1 MYHGFTPPFTIAS
14 RAIFFFKMCI
24 FLWSFRWWYSFFSQV
39 IENRLKTMLFWRTLF
54 FKKSKIFKKPRFWPF
69 LRDFFEKIFLPS
81 ERSEKNTHFKKK
93 DRPSSYSKKSF
104 SEPIFRGGQAKNG
117 FLHKKMYSSDAPS
130 GNKWF
135 FFRVKSMVCIFIWAF
150 RVSFVEVDSITK
162 LDPTWFKKTA
172 L

>member
-1 MYHGFTPPFTIAS
+1 
-14 RAIFFFKMCI
+14 MCI
-24 FLWSFRWWYSFFSQV
+24 FLRSFRWWYSFFSQV

-104 SEPIFRGGQAKNG
+104 SEPIFRGAQAKNG
-117 FLHKKMYSSDAPS
+117 FLHKKCIEVGGPPDI
-130 GNKWF
+130 NEF
-135 FFRVKSMVCIFIWAF
+135 FSCKKYVIYRHLIFPDVGVIEMAWPEPVFTHIALNVPMDNI
-150 RVSFVEVDSITK
+150 R
-162 LDPTWFKKTA
+162 WFKIIQC

>member
-39 IENRLKTMLFWRTLF
+39 IENRLKTMLFWRTLV

-104 SEPIFRGGQAKNG
+104 SEPIFRGAQANFR
-117 FLHKKMYSSDAPS
+117 FLSKKMYLTSAPS
-130 GNKWF
+130 RNKWIF
-135 FFRVKSMVCIFIWAF
+135 FV
-150 RVSFVEVDSITK
+150 
-162 LDPTWFKKTA
+162 
-172 L
+172 